1 MPSSSLQSRIVRFGL
16 FEADLERLLLT
27 KQGLRV
33 KIQEQPF
40 HLLTLL
46 LERPGEIIT
55 REEIRQKLWAA
66 DTFVEFDDG
75 LNTAIKKLRTA
86 LGDSSDNPSFI
97 ETVPRR
103 GYRFLAPVATSPAT
117 ESPAAEA
124 SAGNLPVRKGALAR
138 ITALFLLALA
148 AASVVTILL
157 IARNR

>member
-1 MPSSSLQSRIVRFGL
+1 VKFGL
-16 FEADLERLLLT
+16 FEADLGRLLLT

-40 HLLTLL
+40 NLLALL

-75 LNTAIKKLRTA
+75 LNTAIKKLRAA
-86 LGDSSDNPSFI
+86 LGDSSDNPRFI

-103 GYRFLAPVATSPAT
+103 GYRFLAPVTTFAPIEPST
-117 ESPAAEA
+117 AEVSLA
-124 SAGNLPVRKGALAR
+124 PVPVRKTSRRGPSP
-138 ITALFLLALA
+138 FLC
-148 AASVVTILL
+148 SLL
-157 IARNR
+157 L